1 MTELSFADENP
12 PAEPRPADAEAAPK
26 LYCASLPEFLDQVL
40 FPLYRRKVGGG
51 RDDVRWCEQWWKHAE
66 AIARLDA
73 LWRAWEHLRLDPA
86 TGISVWF
93 RDHADPHMAILLS
106 EHGPF
111 ANCQLAHAHR
121 DTEASHQDVPQLPSA
136 TPPPGLLT

>member
-1 MTELSFADENP
+1 VNLHVVLLCEHPLGGPFLLAGIKHHATLE
-12 PAEPRPADAEAAPK
+12 RAAARRHPNTPTYASATWGK
-26 LYCASLPEFLDQVL
+26 L
-40 FPLYRRKVGGG
+40 
-51 RDDVRWCEQWWKHAE
+51 
-66 AIARLDA
+66 AIRSGEKTTIALMDA

-93 RDHADPHMAILLS
+93 RDHADPHMAVLLS

-121 DTEASHQDVPQLPSA
+121 GTEASHKDVPQLPSA
-136 TPPPGLLT
+136 APPPGLLS